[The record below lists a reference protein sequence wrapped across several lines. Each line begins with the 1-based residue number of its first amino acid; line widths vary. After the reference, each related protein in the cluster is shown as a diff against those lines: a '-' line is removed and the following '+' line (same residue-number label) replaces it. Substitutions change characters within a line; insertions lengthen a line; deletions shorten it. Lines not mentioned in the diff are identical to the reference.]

1 MNRMIVSGLALLT
14 AASMAACQRTPAS
27 DKAAEELKAEKEK
40 TAASSR
46 GSLIWRPGPPRYRP
60 PA

>member
-14 AASMAACQRTPAS
+14 AASLAACQRTPAS

-40 TAASSR
+40 KTKAA
-46 GSLIWRPGPPRYRP
+46 
-60 PA
+60 AKA